1 MSKPCRTSLRTG
13 FPGKRLW
20 PDNSDMSTSIT
31 DYRQAI
37 DHLPEGTTL
46 VVHDVSWEDYERLL
60 EELADRPAVRVTYD
74 QGRLEIMSP
83 RPEHE
88 KYKCFIERI
97 IIALADHLDLNV
109 EPVGSATWRK
119 KQEAKGAEADTS
131 YYIANADRIIG
142 KRDIDLSIDPPP
154 DMVVEIDATNESLS
168 KFGIYSTLRVPEIW
182 RYDVRHN
189 QVHMYELRGNK
200 YAEIPVSRC
209 FPILTPKALADF
221 VEQSKTKGQKAAM
234 AAFRTWLEKRHKRG
248 RVR

>member
-1 MSKPCRTSLRTG
+1 
-13 FPGKRLW
+13 
-20 PDNSDMSTSIT
+20 MSTSIT
-31 DYRQAI
+31 DYREAI

-88 KYKCFIERI
+88 KYKRFIEKI
-97 IIALADHLDLNV
+97 IDALADDLDLNV

-119 KQEAKGAEADTS
+119 KQDAKGAEADTC
-131 YYIANADRIIG
+131 YYVKNADRIIG
-142 KRDIDLSIDPPP
+142 KRDIDLNVDPPP
-154 DMVVEIDATNESLS
+154 DMVVEIDATSESLS

-189 QVHMYELRGNK
+189 QIHMYELRGNK
-200 YAEIPVSRC
+200 YLEISVSRS
-209 FPILTPKALADF
+209 FPILTPRALADF
-221 VEQSKTKGQKAAM
+221 IEQSKTKGQKAAM
-234 AAFRTWLEKRHKRG
+234 SAFRTWLKKR
-248 RVR
+248 